1 MSTYTVDMSSIVQE
15 SPATYRPDPLSC
27 SLPQPLGPLGM
38 SAFSLQ
44 SSVRAGFPS
53 PAEDF
58 QAKRIDVL
66 GRLVKHPQAT
76 YSMSVRGESMR
87 EAGIFDG
94 DVLLVDR
101 AIKPGHGQIVVAV
114 VDGEFTCKQLWL
126 RGGHLKLKAAN
137 PTFADITPSEGQTV
151 EIWGVVI
158 ASIRQFKH

>member
-1 MSTYTVDMSSIVQE
+1 MTSIVQE
-15 SPATYRPDPLSC
+15 SPTIGPTDPLSC
-27 SLPQPLGPLGM
+27 SVPQSLGPSGLL
-38 SAFSLQ
+38 AFSLQ
-44 SSVRAGFPS
+44 STVRAGFPS

-58 QAKRIDVL
+58 QAKRIDIL
-66 GRLVKHPQAT
+66 ERLVKHPQAT
-76 YSMSVRGESMR
+76 YSMTVRGESMR

-151 EIWGVVI
+151 EVWGVVI
-158 ASIRQFKH
+158 ASVRQFKH

>member
-1 MSTYTVDMSSIVQE
+1 VSA
-15 SPATYRPDPLSC
+15 ATWNLPCRDPQL
-27 SLPQPLGPLGM
+27 LGEPGLW
-38 SAFSLQ
+38 AHELQ
-44 SSVRAGFPS
+44 STIRAGFPS

-66 GRLVKHPQAT
+66 ERLVKHPQAT
-76 YSMSVRGESMR
+76 YCMTVRGESMR
-87 EAGIFDG
+87 EAGIFDN

-101 AIKPGHGQIVVAV
+101 AVKPAHGQIVVAV

-126 RGGHLKLKAAN
+126 RAGLLKLKAAN

-158 ASIRQFKH
+158 ASIRQFKR

>member
-1 MSTYTVDMSSIVQE
+1 M
-15 SPATYRPDPLSC
+15 
-27 SLPQPLGPLGM
+27 PQPLGPLGL

-66 GRLVKHPQAT
+66 ERLVKHPQAT

>member
-1 MSTYTVDMSSIVQE
+1 MTSIVQE
-15 SPATYRPDPLSC
+15 TPASGLPDPLTC
-27 SLPQPLGPLGM
+27 SVPRLLGPLGL
-38 SAFSLQ
+38 SALSLQ

-66 GRLVKHPQAT
+66 ERVVKHPQAT
-76 YSMSVRGESMR
+76 YCMTVRGDSMR

-101 AIKPGHGQIVVAV
+101 AVKPGHGQIVVAV

-126 RGGHLKLKAAN
+126 RGGHFKLKAAN